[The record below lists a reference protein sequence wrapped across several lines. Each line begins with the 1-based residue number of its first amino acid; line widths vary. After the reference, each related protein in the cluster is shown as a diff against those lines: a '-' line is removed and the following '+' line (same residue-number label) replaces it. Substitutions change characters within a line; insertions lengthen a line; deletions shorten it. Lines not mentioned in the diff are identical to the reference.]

1 MRSKTL
7 AFPDSKREHLISEIQ
22 RQAKE
27 IQRLMGIL
35 DAMGNRD
42 YSNTNNQ
49 SDHTSSPS
57 LHSPVLSP
65 SPTSDSFLGLD
76 NHSNTEEKNNT
87 ATNKAVEEWIAK
99 ARESFQEF
107 GSFIGIGGAGM
118 PKNYLVEDDWEG
130 GDSDGDEDLI
140 DNPEPET
147 FGNEDDHY
155 NVAVEDTDGDEPPH
169 QERRLRHRSSAS
181 SGGTSGT
188 ASGFSRKKSSGE
200 SAILPVVASPFG
212 LFGKLAIKNQGSRES
227 SVEREEDK
235 EPGIANHNFFKS
247 SKFTFLVDLSYR
259 F

>member
-130 GDSDGDEDLI
+130 GDSDGDEELI

-147 FGNEDDHY
+147 FGSEDDHY

-169 QERRLRHRSSAS
+169 QERRHRHRSSAS

-200 SAILPVVASPFG
+200 SATLPVVASPFG
-212 LFGKLAIKNQGSRES
+212 LFGKLAIKSQGSRDS